1 MWYQAGSCCF
11 KCEKSFS
18 GAKIRFAFFA
28 VLIRLRTLGGRVLAR
43 WPCVGGTRRLGSSWV
58 GWILVRPLSICGL

>member
-11 KCEKSFS
+11 KCGKSFS
-18 GAKIRFAFFA
+18 GAKVRFTFFA

-43 WPCVGGTRRLGSSWV
+43 WPCVGGDQE
-58 GWILVRPLSICGL
+58 VRE